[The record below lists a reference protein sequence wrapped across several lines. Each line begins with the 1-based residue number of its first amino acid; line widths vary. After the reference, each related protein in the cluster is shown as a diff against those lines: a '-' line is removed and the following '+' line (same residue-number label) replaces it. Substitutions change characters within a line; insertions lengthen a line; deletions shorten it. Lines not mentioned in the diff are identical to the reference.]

1 MSSSPT
7 FIPDPT
13 SGVEEE
19 EMLAIAQGS
28 GHTSPPR
35 SRPSSRIEILLM
47 DLVRSQAD
55 MARSQ
60 EESKQRL
67 ENLAR
72 SQAEQSKSTKEQIEE
87 RFESFARAQ
96 SEQLAHITGR
106 LSSLEVSRQGTPS
119 PSPNPVRRGSPSS
132 AETMH
137 VSVPSTNGDLV
148 PLSQAEVRRSER
160 LMLKPRPDYRLLNRS
175 ATRQDKS
182 ITAIE
187 EDAEYDDPTPIW
199 RRTTLNSIA
208 GEMTFRH
215 GPGDIEGREII
226 REGQDIV
233 IESRPVGPEVNLDL
247 AKKPLHPPV
256 TSFGVAPEVEGSV
269 RGQDVRRS
277 RMARTL
283 TDTERGHNNG
293 DEDGIYSY
301 FRSDPRDENVDEA
314 ENSHV
319 LCRPRI
325 NDGNNDDTVTPFV
338 QSSSRA
344 YVGDNEVPTSYFRSG
359 PDNVNIDRLTE
370 SRFRP
375 VVTDRQTVEVIRS
388 RPVEFHELRRPTIDR
403 RTDNMDHDNGRITVP
418 GQFELRNSMIN
429 GSEGEVSRAITRERL
444 EAYTAANSVSFDR
457 RTIDRQR
464 ATIEEGASR
473 QWNAPPLLE
482 SVMVTSATR
491 DHRRAREQPLLP
503 YDSTFFPSHFATDNV
518 SHLPLPG
525 GQPSLLQSSAKLYDP
540 GLSTR
545 SGYAS
550 YPGFDLN
557 ADRSRPPAQ
566 WSSSAPSVSVAT
578 QTVPEVVTSALPMDV
593 STGAS
598 EAKATPNAPTTSPAT
613 TSMKSG
619 SYIKLGQFSGRG
631 PVLPFLKR
639 FEVCRQ
645 QNQ

>member
-7 FIPDPT
+7 FILNPT
-13 SGVEEE
+13 SGVEEQ
-19 EMLAIAQGS
+19 EMLAIDPGRS
-28 GHTSPPR
+28 HTPPPR
-35 SRPSSRIEILLM
+35 SRPNSRLEILIM
-47 DLVRSQAD
+47 D
-55 MARSQ
+55 MARST
-60 EESKQRL
+60 EQRF

-72 SQAEQSKSTKEQIEE
+72 SQ
-87 RFESFARAQ
+87 
-96 SEQLAHITGR
+96 SEQARSTEEKLDVLAKGQADLAYAQIGHVAELANIMGR
-106 LSSLEVSRQGTPS
+106 LSSLEVSRHGTPS
-119 PSPNPVRRGSPSS
+119 PNPNPGRRGSPSS

-137 VSVPSTNGDLV
+137 VSVPSANGDLV

-160 LMLKPRPDYRLLNRS
+160 LLLKPRPDYRLLNRS
-175 ATRQDKS
+175 AIRPDKS
-182 ITAIE
+182 IPAIE
-187 EDAEYDDPTPIW
+187 EDAEGNDLTPIW
-199 RRTTLNSIA
+199 RGTTLNSIA
-208 GEMTFRH
+208 GEMTFRR

-233 IESRPVGPEVNLDL
+233 IESRIVGPEVNLDL

-269 RGQDVRRS
+269 RREDVRRS
-277 RMARTL
+277 RMSRTL
-283 TDTERGHNNG
+283 TDTDRGRNNG

-301 FRSDPRDENVDEA
+301 FRSDPRDENVDET
-314 ENSHV
+314 ENAHV
-319 LCRPRI
+319 RFRSRI
-325 NDGNNDDTVTPFV
+325 NDGNNDDTTTPFV
-338 QSSSRA
+338 QPSSRA
-344 YVGDNEVPTSYFRSG
+344 NVGDNEVPTSYFRSR

-375 VVTDRQTVEVIRS
+375 VVTDRRTVEVIRS
-388 RPVEFHELRRPTIDR
+388 GPVEFHELSRPTIDR
-403 RTDNMDHDNGRITVP
+403 RTDDRDHDNGRITVP

-457 RTIDRQR
+457 GAIDRQR
-464 ATIEEGASR
+464 ATIEAGASR

-482 SVMVTSATR
+482 AVMVTSTTR
-491 DHRRAREQPLLP
+491 DHQRAREQPLLP

-550 YPGFDLN
+550 HPGFNLN

-566 WSSSAPSVSVAT
+566 LSSSAPSVSVAT
-578 QTVPEVVTSALPMDV
+578 QTVPVVVTSALP
-593 STGAS
+593 
-598 EAKATPNAPTTSPAT
+598 
-613 TSMKSG
+613 
-619 SYIKLGQFSGRG
+619 
-631 PVLPFLKR
+631 
-639 FEVCRQ
+639 
-645 QNQ
+645 